1 VNKHQTHND
10 APDSTPPQGEDT
22 SWKGSLLAHLA
33 RAWAVLEEQGAIFM
47 LLGALALIAAGA
59 WYAIG
64 RNFDDW
70 VRGLLIGGLLAIA
83 IYILLRPQDLQR
95 VLTGRSTR
103 YGSNALILSVATI
116 GIVVLVNYFSNR
128 YHKRFDAT
136 EDNLHTLS
144 PQSIQFLGE
153 LDREIEVIGVYP
165 GGQAQ
170 EQFEQWLDE
179 YRTHTDLLQYST
191 VDPIRQPGEADRL
204 GWDAYGGGLL
214 VRQDTRSQQVTTPDE
229 QDITSALLKV
239 SRDVSKVI
247 YFVTGHNEPDPTDYA
262 QAGYG
267 QIGALLEKNNYQIQ
281 TLNLVVAE
289 AVPADAG
296 IIVIAGPQ
304 TPLLEEEKGRLI
316 SYLSAGGKA
325 LILIDPGEEATG
337 INDVLAPWEVRFENK
352 LVVDLRLSLPGEPIT
367 PVIDRYQFSQITK
380 DLGQVALVLPLAA
393 PIEGPAMGELG
404 VTFTPLAMTSEQS
417 WAETN
422 MEEAQEARYDEGSDL
437 LGPLTL
443 LASLEAPAADAA
455 DEMTRLVLVGD
466 TDFLRNEVLDQVPNG
481 QFLLLNAVN
490 WLAEEESLIAIG
502 PKTNAQRRVQ
512 MNLVQEGAV
521 CFGSLILIPAMI
533 VVAGVVVWLRRR

>member
-1 VNKHQTHND
+1 VNEHQTHND
-10 APDSTPPQGEDT
+10 APESTPPQGEDT

-239 SRDVSKVI
+239 SRDVSKAI